1 MTAMKKKMVTKAI
14 ALPLVLALGACAA
27 TPSPR
32 TYDAHAVGQVRRV
45 ERGTIESFRWVQVKN
60 NSGVG
65 TVAGAGVGAAAGST
79 IGDGG
84 ADSVIGA
91 IGGAIIGGLIGS
103 SVEKSATTKGAY
115 EYIIRTE
122 SGSLVTIVQADEQP
136 LPDGAPVIIVFGA
149 DRARVRLDDA
159 AFRQNTQPQQAPQNY
174 QDNGYHD
181 DQTYQD
187 DRSSHEEESP
197 HR

>member
-1 MTAMKKKMVTKAI
+1 MIATKKKMVTKAI
-14 ALPLVLALGACAA
+14 ALPLALALGACAS

-32 TYDAHAVGQVRRV
+32 TYDSYAVGQVRRV

-60 NSGVG
+60 DSGVG

-79 IGDGG
+79 IGNGG

-103 SVEKSATTKGAY
+103 SVEKSASTKGAY

-122 SGSLVTIVQADEQP
+122 SGSLVTIVQADQQP

-159 AFRQNTQPQQAPQNY
+159 AFRQNSQQQQPQNY
-174 QDNGYHD
+174 QDDEGQSGQNYREEPSG
-181 DQTYQD
+181 
-187 DRSSHEEESP
+187 HEEENP
-197 HR
+197 HH